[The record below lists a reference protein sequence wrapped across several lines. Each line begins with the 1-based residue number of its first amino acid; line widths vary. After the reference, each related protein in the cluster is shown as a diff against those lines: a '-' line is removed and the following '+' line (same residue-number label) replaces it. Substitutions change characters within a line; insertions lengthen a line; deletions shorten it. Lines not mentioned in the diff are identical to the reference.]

1 MSLET
6 GMSVFRNL
14 AQLQPHCSLN
24 YSPHCSLNCSLT
36 AASMCDP
43 NKIFVGKL
51 HRWVQRDDLVD
62 WMWSKSPGLCPS
74 DIFVLDPPA
83 VVIVP

>member
-1 MSLET
+1 
-6 GMSVFRNL
+6 
-14 AQLQPHCSLN
+14 
-24 YSPHCSLNCSLT
+24 
-36 AASMCDP
+36 MCDP

-74 DIFVLDPPA
+74 DIFVLDPPVDETA
-83 VVIVP
+83 LKSAFVTYRRAPHKIAQGHFTKDNSSKGITI